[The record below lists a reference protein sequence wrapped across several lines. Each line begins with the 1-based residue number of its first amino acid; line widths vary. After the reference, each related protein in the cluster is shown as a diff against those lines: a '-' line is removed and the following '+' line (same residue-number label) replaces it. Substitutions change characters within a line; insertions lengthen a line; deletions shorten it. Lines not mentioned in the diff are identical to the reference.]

1 MLSER
6 KGIEHDAAR
15 GVLLPFRYRGP
26 PGWDADDAPDDE
38 TGGNED
44 AR

>member
-15 GVLLPFRYRGP
+15 GVLLPFRYRG
-26 PGWDADDAPDDE
+26 
-38 TGGNED
+38 
-44 AR
+44 ARMSPQNPRLQPRAFTNA